1 MKVARRSR
9 GRGRGRPD
17 WQVPATEIGKYSFF
31 KAEPYVGIGVP
42 FSMTTTRRHTLCEK

>member
-1 MKVARRSR
+1 M
-9 GRGRGRPD
+9 GGGGEGQTG
-17 WQVPATEIGKYSFF
+17 QVPATEIGKYSFF